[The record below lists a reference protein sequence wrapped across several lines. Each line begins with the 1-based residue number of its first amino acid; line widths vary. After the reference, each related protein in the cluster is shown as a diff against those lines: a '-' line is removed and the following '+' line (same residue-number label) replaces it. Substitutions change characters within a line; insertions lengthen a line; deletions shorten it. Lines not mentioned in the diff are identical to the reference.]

1 MRAGGQLLRIE
12 DGTAMRWLLCFF
24 ILLNAAPASAQNG
37 GGDLKLLI
45 SIDRTTVTAPLGV
58 QVVLHLHNSGKQ
70 TLLLYRPVR
79 DKSVFSG
86 TTNPFLNEEPGPNST
101 SGGSALHVLLVPLAG
116 TAPASPGE
124 GHVLDGAGFPHPKLV
139 ALAPGSDYEE
149 KAALKLLP
157 ASGGEEKPQPLW
169 GQYKLSA
176 TYSANFSNGDNLNRI
191 LGANIWQGETDS
203 NTLEVNLQPPAAD
216 AHGSITGSVLGSDMQ
231 PTFGAIVTLG
241 NQREEVVSQTS
252 PDENGKYSFAHL
264 PFGFY
269 WVSARR
275 RGSDQDATVFRHVE
289 LSAGDPYAT
298 VPLVIL
304 RPEVHRAEQLLHKPV
319 IVRVF
324 DPNDQPAGDISLETT
339 WSSGTV
345 LDNVKGRT
353 GEAGIALFELIPGR
367 SYVSLRRKGCPKQD
381 ERIDVAPGGGIDGF
395 KLVLNCAKR

>member
-1 MRAGGQLLRIE
+1 
-12 DGTAMRWLLCFF
+12 MRWLLGFL
-24 ILLNAAPASAQNG
+24 ILLNTAPASAQNG
-37 GGDLKLLI
+37 GSDLKLLI
-45 SIDRTTVTAPLGV
+45 SMDRTTVTAPLGV
-58 QVVLHLHNSGKQ
+58 QIVLHLHNSGKQ
-70 TLLLYRPVR
+70 TLLLYSPVR
-79 DKSVFSG
+79 DVSVISG
-86 TTNPFLNEEPGPNST
+86 TANPFLNEEPGPGST

-116 TAPASPGE
+116 AAPVSPGE
-124 GHVLDGAGFPHPKLV
+124 GRVLDGAGFPHPKLV
-139 ALAPGSDYEE
+139 ALAPGGDFEE
-149 KAALKLLP
+149 NVALQLLP

-176 TYSANFSNGDNLNRI
+176 TYSASFSNGDNLNRI
-191 LGANIWQGETDS
+191 LGTDIWQGKTES
-203 NTLEVNLQPPAAD
+203 NTLEVNLQPPAGD
-216 AHGSITGSVLGSDMQ
+216 DHGSITGSVLGSDMQ

-241 NQREEVVSQTS
+241 NQQEQVVGQTS

-298 VPLVIL
+298 VPLAIL
-304 RPEVHRAEQLLHKPV
+304 RPEIYHAEQLLHKPV

-324 DPNDQPAGDISLETT
+324 DPNDQPAADTTLETT

-353 GEAGIALFELIPGR
+353 GNEGIALFELIPGR

-395 KLVLNCAKR
+395 KLVLSCAKR